1 MHTHA
6 TYRYQR
12 VTTIQRTGFVN
23 QDTLDH
29 IDIDVAIA
37 NPGSFG
43 LSWGAWMWSHLPEQ
57 YAADNFHAAPS
68 ALKSGRDFENANLPT
83 GHKFQEWTMEEEL
96 ERQRLG
102 LPSDLKTNG
111 DWNI

>member
-43 LSWGAWMWSHLPEQ
+43 LSWGA
-57 YAADNFHAAPS
+57 
-68 ALKSGRDFENANLPT
+68 
-83 GHKFQEWTMEEEL
+83 
-96 ERQRLG
+96 
-102 LPSDLKTNG
+102 
-111 DWNI
+111 